1 MEKALLDVLKYFTL
15 CDDNIDQSDILDK
28 NINNYFFIA
37 II

>member
-1 MEKALLDVLKYFTL
+1 MEKVLFDALNNFTL